1 MLDEASASEGRARF
15 ALPLPFAV
23 FAVSEAPAPP
33 FELVPDPAPALP
45 PLALLVVAGAD
56 EDPAAPRTIGV

>member
-1 MLDEASASEGRARF
+1 
-15 ALPLPFAV
+15 LPLPFAV